1 METEKHPVEVRF
13 SAEFKKNL
21 RRLAK
26 KYRRIRKDVGPVI
39 QQLQKGETLGDQ
51 VQGTS
56 FQVFKVRVKNSNLK
70 KGKRAG
76 YRIIYY
82 LKQAEQIILI
92 TIYSK
97 TEQPDLAAHQ
107 IRRLIQRDNQ

>member
-1 METEKHPVEVRF
+1 METENHPIEVRF

-26 KYRRIRKDVGPVI
+26 KYRRIRKDVEPII
-39 QQLQKGETLGDQ
+39 QRLQQGEILGDQ
-51 VQGTS
+51 VQGTA
-56 FQVFKVRVKNSNLK
+56 FHVFKVRVKNSDLK

-76 YRIIYY
+76 YRVIYY
-82 LKQAEQIILI
+82 LQQAEKIMLI

-107 IRRLIQRDNQ
+107 IRRLIESNK